1 MVGQAANSSVIANN
15 YVDETFFET
24 TPGQI
29 GDYWVDMGV
38 NGSHYAGTHHW
49 LFEGNW
55 GTNCDNDET
64 HGSALY
70 HTYFRN
76 WCTGYRSP
84 FTDPSIGRTANDIAG
99 TGWTY
104 SGGIVAQRPGPLRA
118 AGSMGFNYWD
128 AWVGNVLGTT
138 STTAANGWVY
148 SINTTPT
155 GPVKTMWLSGWT
167 VANGALTLT

>member
-15 YVDETFFET
+15 YVDETFYET

-55 GTNCDNDET
+55 ATNCDNDET
-64 HGSALY
+64 HGNALY

-84 FTDPSIGRTANDIAG
+84 FTEDIVLHSQ
-99 TGWTY
+99 T
-104 SGGIVAQRPGPLRA
+104 LRSVELLMIFLVL
-118 AGSMGFNYWD
+118 AGSI
-128 AWVGNVLGTT
+128 AEEL
-138 STTAANGWVY
+138 
-148 SINTTPT
+148 
-155 GPVKTMWLSGWT
+155 
-167 VANGALTLT
+167 